1 MNTLAAAIFV
11 LVSTQIYRKLAMGT
25 MANFLQ
31 NRLNMMNQR
40 KEIIVDLTVTEIERC
55 KVKLFKD
62 IFWPLF
68 DLWPSFSPRFWQK
81 TYFKHVYDLYWIKTL
96 LFDASHVM
104 FITNIIKINV
114 VKYIWPFLRR
124 PSWIFLAGTCP
135 VSLILILLSLLDRNT
150 LE

>member
-104 FITNIIKINV
+104 FITHIIKIRV
-114 VKYIWPFLRR
+114 VKYILPFLRR

-135 VSLILILLSLLDRNT
+135 VSLILILLNLLDRNT